1 MPEPDFNIKPHD
13 AARLAGAKKKRRRVG
28 RGHGSGRGKTS
39 GRGTKGA
46 GSRAGNRRNRRFEGG
61 QTPIMMRSPKL
72 GGFSNYRFRSVF
84 EPINVGLL
92 EKFEEN
98 ASLGAEELM
107 EAGLVRS
114 GAYKILGDGELSKK
128 LTIRAPRFSKTAIL
142 KIEAAGGTAV
152 VVDPATGEPEGE
164 ERAGD

>member
-1 MPEPDFNIKPHD
+1 
-13 AARLAGAKKKRRRVG
+13 
-28 RGHGSGRGKTS
+28 
-39 GRGTKGA
+39 
-46 GSRAGNRRNRRFEGG
+46 
-61 QTPIMMRSPKL
+61 MMRSPKL